1 MTTRG
6 EAQELLPNTCYTEHG
21 VHDSWETK
29 VLLGVVVELPLQM
42 GDNSQQ
48 LPDCLSR
55 KTPYARAAGP
65 PLYRVP
71 STPEGSE
78 TKLMRVV

>member
-6 EAQELLPNTCYTEHG
+6 EAQGLITNTCYTEHG

-42 GDNSQQ
+42 GDSIQQ
-48 LPDCLSR
+48 LSDCLAR
-55 KTPYARAAGP
+55 KTARC
-65 PLYRVP
+65 LCCRVP
-71 STPEGSE
+71 IV
-78 TKLMRVV
+78 LCAIYF